1 MTIQSAA
8 ELYGISKQ
16 AIYQRL
22 KSKGID
28 IRQLKTKAGDLTEE
42 GERILAELFDHSTAA
57 SEGEQTK
64 SPSRQEPKKQDDTL
78 LLQAQEEVRR
88 LTALVESLQKDVDQL
103 TKLNQILS
111 EDKERLH
118 RALDQ
123 SQQLQAMTMR
133 MLPPAPAERQGV
145 FSWLASRFKRPAQ
158 ADQEQPK
165 EQDNQ

>member
-1 MTIQSAA
+1 MTVQTAA

-42 GERILAELFDHSTAA
+42 GERLFEELFDRTSVISDGEETQQSTLKEKQKQHEA
-57 SEGEQTK
+57 S
-64 SPSRQEPKKQDDTL
+64 
-78 LLQAQEEVRR
+78 LLQAQKKVDALTSQVDSLQKEVNF
-88 LTALVESLQKDVDQL
+88 LTREVESLRD
-103 TKLNQILS
+103 
-111 EDKERLH
+111 ERDYLR

-123 SQQLQAMTMR
+123 SQQLQAMTMKQ

-158 ADQEQPK
+158 AAADQHPTE
-165 EQDNQ
+165 NQ